1 MSIEKA
7 RLALQYIQPIDRG
20 VWVKIGMSLKSE
32 FDEDGFD
39 AWDQWSQGADSYNQ
53 KSAKA
58 VWKSIRASG
67 KIGIGT
73 LFHAAK
79 LAGWVDNEPDREPT
93 LQELEARRA
102 LRAQREAKA
111 KIEDRRK
118 ADGYRFAAAKA
129 TVIIDRCK
137 TATHNYLRS
146 KQLPDALGLVTTEEE
161 LFVPMRSL
169 ENNELVGGQII
180 RWLMNERVWEKKMIH
195 GMCAKG
201 AVLRLGSRHSAETWL
216 CEGYATGLSIEA
228 ALRRVSSNASVLIC
242 FSAWNMGHVAPMVSG
257 KKFIFADN
265 DVSGTGLRTATESGL
280 PFCMSPIAG
289 EDANDWHARSGVLA
303 VAKAIM
309 ELRSG

>member
-1 MSIEKA
+1 MSLEKA
-7 RLALQYIQPIDRG
+7 RVALQFIQPVDRD

-53 KSAKA
+53 KSAKV

-67 KIGIGT
+67 KVGIGT

-79 LAGWVDNEPDREPT
+79 LAGWVDNEPEREPT
-93 LQELEARRA
+93 PQELEARRV
-102 LRAQREAKA
+102 LRAQRDAKA
-111 KIEDRRK
+111 KIEEQRK
-118 ADGYRFAAAKA
+118 IEGYRRAAAKA
-129 TVIIDRCK
+129 AGIIRQCK
-137 TATHNYLRS
+137 TSTHNYLRS
-146 KQLPDALGLVTTEEE
+146 KQLPDALGLVTEDEE

-169 ENNELVGGQII
+169 EGNDLVGGQII
-180 RWLMNERVWEKKMIH
+180 RWLMDERVWEKKMIH
-195 GMCAKG
+195 GMRAKG
-201 AVLRLGSRHSAETWL
+201 AVLRLGSRRSGETWL

-228 ALRRVSSNASVLIC
+228 ALRRVCANASVLIC
-242 FSAWNMGHVAPMVSG
+242 FSAWNMSHVAPMVPG

-265 DVSGTGLRTATESGL
+265 DASGTGLKTATESGL
-280 PFCMSPIAG
+280 PFCMSSVVG